1 MKNYNKILEAINR
14 GIKFAL
20 DDFDDNEL
28 QGQVS
33 SKVNNKDLGFE
44 GLLFNEIINIPL
56 LTTINIDLETKR
68 LIRQKYKQLLNY
80 CLSHNIKCVV
90 KEHDDLLKFI
100 RRVTIVDKK
109 ANLNWLDVS
118 HITDMR
124 YMFDDYNAK
133 GFRGDISEWD
143 VSNVTT
149 MENMFYGCNNF
160 NCDIS
165 NWDVSNVKNMKS
177 MFVTC
182 TKFDQ
187 PIQKWNVSNVENMCD
202 MFAGCTHFNQD
213 ISNWDVSNVKDT
225 SWMFSRCYKFNQP
238 IGKWDVSN
246 VKYMDSMLFKCTSFA
261 QDLSGWDV
269 SNVQTYISFAP
280 KTKITPEQMPKFGLP
295 QSTKN
300 VIKKLNKMGII

>member
-20 DDFDDNEL
+20 DDFEDDEL
-28 QGQVS
+28 QGQTN
-33 SKVNNKDLGFE
+33 SKVSNKDYGFE
-44 GLLFNEIINIPL
+44 GLLFNEIVNIP
-56 LTTINIDLETKR
+56 ISVDLEIKR
-68 LIRQKYKQLLNY
+68 LIRQKYKQLSNY
-80 CLSHNIKCVV
+80 CLIHNIKCVV
-90 KEHDDLLKFI
+90 KDRDDLLKFI

-124 YMFDDYNAK
+124 QMFDDYNAK
-133 GFRGDISEWD
+133 GFHGDISEWD

-149 MENMFYGCNNF
+149 MEQMFFGCDKF

-182 TKFDQ
+182 TSFNQ
-187 PIQKWNVSNVENMCD
+187 PIQKWDVSNVENMYD
-202 MFAGCTHFNQD
+202 MFAGCKQFNQD
-213 ISNWDVSNVKDT
+213 ISNWDVSNVKDM
-225 SWMFSRCYKFNQP
+225 SWMFTRCSKFNQP

-246 VKYMDSMLFKCTSFA
+246 VENMDSMLFKCTSFA

-269 SNVQTYISFAP
+269 SNVKTYMSFAP
-280 KTKITPEQMPKFGLP
+280 KTKIKPDQMPKFGLP
-295 QSTKN
+295 QSTITA
-300 VIKKLNKMGII
+300 IKKLNNLGII

>member
-1 MKNYNKILEAINR
+1 MNNMKLTNKILEAVNR

-20 DDFDDNEL
+20 DDFEDDEL
-28 QGQVS
+28 QGQVN

-56 LTTINIDLETKR
+56 LTIIKVDLETKQ
-68 LIRQKYKQLLNY
+68 LIYQKYKQLLNY

-90 KEHDDLLKFI
+90 KERDDLLKFI
-100 RRVTIVDKK
+100 RRITIVDKK

-124 YMFDDYNAK
+124 CMFDEDNAED
-133 GFRGDISEWD
+133 FHGDISEWD

-149 MENMFYGCNNF
+149 MEQMFYGCDKF

-182 TKFDQ
+182 TAFNQ
-187 PIQKWNVSNVENMCD
+187 PIQKWNVSNVENMYD
-202 MFAGCTHFNQD
+202 MFAGCKQFNQD
-213 ISNWDVSNVKDT
+213 ISNWDVSNVENM
-225 SWMFSRCYKFNQP
+225 SSMFIGANKFN
-238 IGKWDVSN
+238 
-246 VKYMDSMLFKCTSFA
+246 
-261 QDLSGWDV
+261 
-269 SNVQTYISFAP
+269 
-280 KTKITPEQMPKFGLP
+280 
-295 QSTKN
+295 
-300 VIKKLNKMGII
+300 